1 MPSFDPPSKTD
12 QRIPLTFGGREYHCS
27 RPHRFGLV
35 IHGPASSDDNETG
48 STSDYLHDHLLADP
62 NRESF
67 LQLVEDERLVVCKNV
82 ASNDP
87 TYRRVRGKSSSQKL
101 SQAEYYH
108 HDGCSCPTKPRL
120 VEIRL
125 PEQAIGRE
133 IATAI
138 APFANV
144 VAAMLTTL
152 PDHFKSERNLDQS
165 IQQALVDFAKPKTE
179 WPSADSWDRIQGKV
193 TRLIRKEFDAEAC
206 RAFFRQ
212 VDSLADAYVLPWEMG
227 ESRLMLNNH
236 ADLSITMQHRR
247 AMQRAKSDSDQNGSL
262 VKRWTAEE
270 YPAKIESACEIVS
283 SATAKQAQA
292 QAGLA
297 NLKTESVYEG
307 K

>member
-1 MPSFDPPSKTD
+1 MNASADTRAKTSDPTTEQQTSFK
-12 QRIPLTFGGREYHCS
+12 FGGRDYHCS

-35 IHGPASSDDNETG
+35 VHGLADATASP
-48 STSDYLHDHLLADP
+48 SDYLHDHLLAEP
-62 NRESF
+62 NRDAF

-82 ASNDP
+82 ASSDP

-125 PEQAIGRE
+125 PEQLIGRE
-133 IATAI
+133 VATAI

-144 VAAMLTTL
+144 VAAMLTAL
-152 PDHFKSERNLDQS
+152 PDHFKNERNLDES
-165 IQQALVDFAKPKTE
+165 VQQALVDFAKPKAE
-179 WPSADSWDRIQGKV
+179 WPSAESWDRIQGKV
-193 TRLIRKEFDAEAC
+193 TRLIRKELDAEAC
-206 RAFFRQ
+206 RAFFRE
-212 VDSLADAYVLPWEMG
+212 VDLLADAYVLPWEMG

-247 AMQRAKSDSDQNGSL
+247 AMQRAKADNEQNGSL

-270 YPAKIESACEIVS
+270 YPANSKPESAC
-283 SATAKQAQA
+283 AF
-292 QAGLA
+292 
-297 NLKTESVYEG
+297 
-307 K
+307 